1 MVIFSCMIAVENEQ
15 KQVCIVHRD
24 YEVSSVGYLLR
35 NEVKNSFKFVVRES
49 FPCVAKNTRNSVVH
63 EDKVCHIQMSSKP
76 VAAYAFVNQ
85 GYPERVIFAFLNKAL
100 EVFFDRVGEKWRSY
114 EGDDN
119 LAIEGI
125 STLFNKYQD
134 PNKADNLLGAIEQVQ
149 ETKVILHESIKKLL
163 ERQGDLDKLVERS
176 KDLSEG
182 AKQFYKTSKKM
193 DKSCCQLI

>member
-1 MVIFSCMIAVENEQ
+1 MV
-15 KQVCIVHRD
+15 HD
-24 YEVSSVGYLLR
+24 
-35 NEVKNSFKFVVRES
+35 
-49 FPCVAKNTRNSVVH
+49 
-63 EDKVCHIQMSSKP
+63 DKVCHIQMSHKP

-85 GYPERVIFAFLNKAL
+85 GYPERVVFDFLKKVLAA
-100 EVFFDRVGEKWRSY
+100 FFDKVGDKWKNFT
-114 EGDDN
+114 GDES

-125 STLFNKYQD
+125 TSLFNKYQD
-134 PNKADNLLGAIEQVQ
+134 PSKGDNILGAIKEVE

-163 ERQGDLDKLVERS
+163 ENQGDLDKLVEKS